1 MTRRLLLLSSS
12 RDANGVYLL
21 HSASAIRSLLGDTL
35 QRILFIPYAGV
46 TIAHGEYARRAGVPF
61 AKLGYDLQSI
71 GDAADPVRALQD
83 AEAIVVGGGNT
94 FQLLASLYD
103 RELIDVIR
111 ARVHAGVPYIG
122 WSAGAVITAPTM
134 GTTNDMPIIEP
145 RSLRALDLI
154 PFQINAHYTDFH
166 PPGHQGET
174 RAERLEE
181 YIEVNRTVRVL
192 GLREGCSLRIT
203 DDEIALHGLGTAPV
217 FAYGVPRAEYSA
229 GDDISFLLR
238 G

>member
-21 HSASAIRSLLGDTL
+21 HSASAIRSLLGESV
-35 QRILFIPYAGV
+35 RRVLFVPYAGV
-46 TIAHGEYARRAGVPF
+46 PISHEHHAGRATVAL
-61 AKLGYDLQSI
+61 AKLGYELDSI
-71 GDAADPVRALQD
+71 TDAPDPVAAVAG
-83 AEAIVVGGGNT
+83 AEAIVVMGGNT
-94 FQLLASLYD
+94 FLLLATLHD
-103 RELIDVIR
+103 RGLIDPIR
-111 ARVHAGVPYIG
+111 ARVHAGVPYLG
-122 WSAGAVITAPTM
+122 WSAGAVITSPTI

-145 RSLRALDLI
+145 KSLRALNLI

-181 YIEVNRTVRVL
+181 FVAVNRTTRVL

-203 DDEIALHGLGTAPV
+203 DDEIILNGLGTAPV
-217 FAYGVPRAEYSA
+217 FSYGAPRAEYSA
-229 GDDISFLLR
+229 GDDLAFLLR
-238 G
+238 A

>member
-1 MTRRLLLLSSS
+1 M
-12 RDANGVYLL
+12 
-21 HSASAIRSLLGDTL
+21 
-35 QRILFIPYAGV
+35 
-46 TIAHGEYARRAGVPF
+46 
-61 AKLGYDLQSI
+61 
-71 GDAADPVRALQD
+71 
-83 AEAIVVGGGNT
+83 
-94 FQLLASLYD
+94 
-103 RELIDVIR
+103 
-111 ARVHAGVPYIG
+111 
-122 WSAGAVITAPTM
+122 ITAPTM

-181 YIEVNRTVRVL
+181 YIAVNRTVRVL

-203 DDEIALHGLGTAPV
+203 DDAIALHGLGTAPV
-217 FAYGVPRAEYSA
+217 FSYGAARAEYSA